1 MNTDISNAVEILK
14 KGGII
19 LYPTDTIWGIGC
31 DATNSEA
38 VARIY
43 ALKQREE
50 TKSMLVL
57 VDNET
62 RILRYVKEVPEITW
76 QLIETN
82 DRPMTI
88 IYPDAINLATN
99 LVSSDKTI
107 GIRVTSDEFCQKLI
121 SKLNKPLVSTSANIS
136 GQASP
141 ALFNEISDE
150 IKNGVDYI
158 VNWRQNDA
166 AKQPASQIIKV
177 GLGGEIEIIRK

>member
-158 VNWRQNDA
+158 VNWRQNDT